1 MASKKVR
8 QRISYVLE
16 NARSLGHRLG
26 VNGLAVDSENN
37 ILYSGGRDG
46 VVCAWDLHLDKPTQ
60 PPHADDD
67 DVSKT
72 KTNPDGKP
80 ADKPARPHIQTAT
93 SRAQTQAHTHWI
105 NDIALAQNNTALVT
119 ASSDLL
125 VKIWR
130 PRIGDNDDEPAV
142 LGKHA
147 DYVKCVASPGQQS
160 SWVASGGLDR
170 RICLWDLQ
178 GGGNILEID
187 VSGEEQAEK
196 GSVYALR
203 ANHNVLASGGPES
216 TVRLWDP
223 RTGKNITKFVG
234 HTDNVRSILVN
245 ESGDTV
251 MTASSDQTVKIWSVT
266 AGRCMHTLT
275 MHNDSVWSLYSD
287 VPDLSVFY
295 SSDRSGLIVKTDLRG
310 CTDDIDNGLSV
321 AVAQEHGGVSKLVA
335 SNGFIWTA
343 TSSSSINRWPD
354 IDTTASAGDEEAISS
369 PQPARPFSPSAE
381 TVRPHS
387 SSVSTVTGTNGM
399 ALPRRAT
406 RSIPAD
412 IPAKSI
418 LRISNMA
425 VFPLPSPGTA
435 PGSPIGG
442 GAALADA
449 GAAPGY
455 APGPTHSRKGSLVPN
470 GIDNTPIVIEPKHR
484 LPVETIEGNCGL
496 VKHRLLNDRRR
507 VLTLDTA
514 GDVILWDIIACKQ
527 IRQFGKRHLEDV
539 EPEVNTT
546 EAVAPWCSVDVSSG
560 QLTVVLE
567 QYNCFDAEMYADE
580 LEDAQG
586 SEGHDVPKAGD
597 ATEFRDDMRINLG
610 KWVLRYLFA
619 NLIDEEL
626 ARDGAHRAKF
636 NEPIE
641 KRLQAAEAAAVA
653 TETVD
658 SVSEHPHAAFA
669 AAAGMVPPTPG
680 IGLATPL
687 PLVGSTPLDAGAA
700 ARTSQASHEDYFS
713 TGILAVEPAT
723 PGIGLTGTAATAPAA
738 AANTATAP
746 AANDKDSKDKGK
758 EKDSTLSPTT
768 TTKSTPFG
776 KKLRLGMSFGTKKLG
791 RSASTSIPEKTAGAV
806 AGEDGKGGANGAN
819 GTANGGTNEENK
831 SESASTHDKE
841 VDDCFVGVVQRMQ
854 HEYEK
859 QLSESPDRLLVSRMS
874 PFQSD
879 EAPVLKI
886 PPKTKVIIQEEL
898 TGGSIELYR
907 GTVGG
912 MGQTK
917 DVDKI
922 ERCAPM
928 WLAEALLSNTA
939 QIKESTKI
947 SFLLLPYRDEL
958 PPLAVPYVPE
968 PPAVSG
974 AAAPPTGGPGATNRL
989 NANRM
994 LRVKKILA
1002 YVAEKLEV
1010 APEETPKAAG
1020 DALADAKT
1028 AEAAET
1034 ADASTT
1040 EETPEAAPAPAAA
1053 PAPVPAADDDLKPE
1067 EYLELYCNDQRLPNS
1082 MSLATVRAHIWKNS
1096 SDILLHYKS
1105 NGRKQLPSVA
1115 VPTPAKADVP
1125 QPGAGTGAPPSEASA
1140 VAEETSAASSVAA
1153 AALAAPQANT
1163 AAA

>member
-1 MASKKVR
+1 MQST
-8 QRISYVLE
+8 
-16 NARSLGHRLG
+16 
-26 VNGLAVDSENN
+26 DSSR
-37 ILYSGGRDG
+37 YSGGRDG

-67 DVSKT
+67 ASQT
-72 KTNPDGKP
+72 KTNPDGQPADKP
-80 ADKPARPHIQTAT
+80 DKPARPHIQTAT

-147 DYVKCVASPGQQS
+147 DYVKCVASPGQQA

-178 GGGNILEID
+178 GAGNILEID

-203 ANHNVLASGGPES
+203 ATHNVLASGGPES

-234 HTDNVRSILVN
+234 HTDNVRAILVN

-321 AVAQEHGGVSKLVA
+321 AVAQEHGGVSKVVA

-343 TSSSSINRWPD
+343 TSSSSINRWSD
-354 IDTTASAGDEEAISS
+354 IDTAASASASAGDEEVTSA
-369 PQPARPFSPSAE
+369 PPPARPFSPSAE

-387 SSVSTVTGTNGM
+387 SSVSTVTGANGM
-399 ALPRRAT
+399 PVPRRAT
-406 RSIPAD
+406 RTIPAD

-449 GAAPGY
+449 SAAPGS
-455 APGPTHSRKGSLVPN
+455 APGPAHSRKGSLVPN
-470 GIDNTPIVIEPKHR
+470 GIDNTPVVVEPKHR

-567 QYNCFDAEMYADE
+567 RYNCFDAEMYADE

-586 SEGHDVPKAGD
+586 SQGRDAPPKPGD
-597 ATEFRDDMRINLG
+597 GVEFRDDMRINLG

-619 NLIDEEL
+619 NLVDEEL
-626 ARDGAHRAKF
+626 ARDGAYRAKF
-636 NEPIE
+636 NEAIG
-641 KRLQAAEAAAVA
+641 KRLQAAEAAAA
-653 TETVD
+653 AAAPETAD
-658 SVSEHPHAAFA
+658 GGAEHPHAAFA
-669 AAAGMVPPTPG
+669 AAAGMIPPTPG

-687 PLVGSTPLDAGAA
+687 PAVGATPSDAGAA

-713 TGILAVEPAT
+713 NGILAVEPAT
-723 PGIGLTGTAATAPAA
+723 PGMGLTGATGTAPAA
-738 AANTATAP
+738 AANLATAP
-746 AANDKDSKDKGK
+746 AAGEKDSKDKDKDKGK
-758 EKDSTLSPTT
+758 DKDKDSTPLSPS

-791 RSASTSIPEKTAGAV
+791 RSASTSIPEKTAGSG
-806 AGEDGKGGANGAN
+806 AGDDGKGGANGAS
-819 GTANGGTNEENK
+819 GTANNGGGASEENK
-831 SESASTHDKE
+831 SESASSHGKE

-859 QLSESPDRLLVSRMS
+859 QLAESPDRLLASRMS
-874 PFQSD
+874 PFQPD
-879 EAPVLKI
+879 EAPVLRI

-922 ERCAPM
+922 ERCAPT

-939 QIKESTKI
+939 QVKESTKI
-947 SFLLLPYRDEL
+947 SFLLLPYRGAL

-968 PPAVSG
+968 PAAVPG
-974 AAAPPTGGPGATNRL
+974 GAAPPTGGPGATNRL

-1002 YVAEKLEV
+1002 YVAEKLAV
-1010 APEETPKAAG
+1010 PSETSEAATSGATPDAGG
-1020 DALADAKT
+1020 DAPNDATPADV
-1028 AEAAET
+1028 
-1034 ADASTT
+1034 
-1040 EETPEAAPAPAAA
+1040 PAP
-1053 PAPVPAADDDLKPE
+1053 PPTADDDLRPE

-1096 SDILLHYKS
+1096 SDILLYYKS
-1105 NGRKQLPSVA
+1105 NGRKQLP
-1115 VPTPAKADVP
+1115 
-1125 QPGAGTGAPPSEASA
+1125 GGTGAPSEAS
-1140 VAEETSAASSVAA
+1140 VAEE
-1153 AALAAPQANT
+1153 APT
-1163 AAA
+1163 